1 MSENSIEQ
9 QKLELEKTK
18 FELSKSQQKKQGKIT
33 FLKFVIG
40 TIILGTLTLV
50 VNHNISVNNLE
61 LEEAKVENQ
70 HLQSF
75 TDSYMKMSDQERV
88 GYLEL
93 YSDLSTN
100 LNFKNKYDAI
110 LLTLRKRMDAKKE
123 LLLASNEA
131 KNQSQM
137 LRDSTEKMNLKISE
151 LESQES
157 QNAEVR
163 RKIKDMKRELE
174 KEKERLRKKEARDA
188 SIQNAL
194 DSIANEENPA
204 HINFSNQSQTPNQFS
219 FPQSEHQELIPI
231 INLWN
236 NNIYKL
242 SKDLKQQA
250 ENGTN
255 VKEEL
260 KQLMENQVLPFLDKY
275 SEELPVC
282 NNDFKNLSWSWFE
295 LNKAGSSMNRP
306 VIQDIFEEIKSI
318 KNSLRDLKNRIEQH
332 L

>member
-9 QKLELEKTK
+9 QKLDLEKTK
-18 FELSKSQQKKQGKIT
+18 FELSKSQQKKQGYIT
-33 FLKFVIG
+33 LLKFVIG
-40 TIILGTLTLV
+40 TLILGTLTLV

-100 LNFKNKYDAI
+100 QNFKGKYEAI

-131 KNQSQM
+131 KNESQM
-137 LRDSTEKMNLKISE
+137 LRDSTEIMNLKITE
-151 LESQES
+151 LESQEAQGDQVKS
-157 QNAEVR
+157 RIRA
-163 RKIKDMKRELE
+163 MKKALE
-174 KEKERLRKKEARDA
+174 KENERLRKKEARDL

-204 HINFSNQSQTPNQFS
+204 HNGFSFNQNQTANQFS
-219 FPQSEHQELIPI
+219 FPQSENQELIPI

-236 NNIYKL
+236 SNIYKI
-242 SKDLKQQA
+242 SKDLRQRA
-250 ENGTN
+250 ENGIN
-255 VKEEL
+255 VKTEL
-260 KQLMENQVLPFLDKY
+260 KSLMQNQILPFLDKY
-275 SEELPVC
+275 SEKLPVC
-282 NNDFKNLSWSWFE
+282 NSDFKNLSWSWFE
-295 LNKAGSSMNRP
+295 FNKGGNRANRP
-306 VIQDIFEEIKSI
+306 LIQDIFKEIKSI
-318 KNSLRDLKNRIEQH
+318 KSSLQDLKTRIEA
-332 L
+332 